1 MKYFFYIIL
10 SFLCYVQVE
19 AQTCLPDST
28 LKDSS
33 AGVYPKPVSPTNPN
47 GGITK
52 VACINK
58 PYEFVFTVVVP
69 DTVQVP
75 IFPNP
80 IALEK
85 VSIDSLGAIL
95 NLPEGISY
103 SCNPPNCVFKK
114 NTYGCLK
121 LYGTPSLNNQAGDYK
136 PIIKLKLTVNV
147 GIPFDYTT
155 EYPGPAFPG
164 EYILKL
170 VNEVDCA
177 SANKDLSKETS
188 FWYPN
193 PSFNGEFRM
202 DSRKVSDIKV
212 FNAHAKQIYTLNY
225 FDGSG
230 VHIQFKDYKEGI
242 YFVQWREEYTWYN
255 QKIILVNEY

>member
-1 MKYFFYIIL
+1 MKHFFYIIL
-10 SFLCYVQVE
+10 LFQCYMQVE

-33 AGVYPKPVSPTNPN
+33 AGVYPKPISPTNPN

-58 PYEFVFTVVVP
+58 PYEFIFTVVVP
-69 DTVQVP
+69 DTVVVP

-85 VSIDSLGAIL
+85 VSIDSVGAIL

-114 NTYGCLK
+114 NSYGCLS
-121 LYGTPSLNNQAGDYK
+121 LYGTPSINNQAGDYK
-136 PIIKLKLTVNV
+136 PIIKLKLSVNV
-147 GIPFDYTT
+147 GIPFDYNT

-170 VNEVDCA
+170 VDEADCA
-177 SANKDLSKETS
+177 SANKDLTIAHSL
-188 FWYPN
+188 WYPN
-193 PSFNGEFRM
+193 PSFNGQFSI
-202 DSRKVSDIKV
+202 DSRNVTDVRV
-212 FNAHAKQIYTLNY
+212 FNAHGKQILST
-225 FDGSG
+225 
-230 VHIQFKDYKEGI
+230 YKQQAHSFNLELKACDKGI
-242 YFVQWREEYTWYN
+242 YFIQWREEN
-255 QKIILVNEY
+255 ILNIQKIILMNGH